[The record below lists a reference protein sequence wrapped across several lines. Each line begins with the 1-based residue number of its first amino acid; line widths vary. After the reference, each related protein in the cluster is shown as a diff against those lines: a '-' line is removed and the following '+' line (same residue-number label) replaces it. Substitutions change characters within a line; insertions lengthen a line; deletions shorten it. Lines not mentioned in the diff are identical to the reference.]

1 MKDFCLVSLDNFI
14 QRFFMKCKRGKMV
27 FIFVVLFC
35 LHGFSQTPQEST
47 HPLLDKY
54 YPRPKVDTPETV
66 IIQRPAPET
75 PVPQKIVPEKT
86 ITNPPPVKPSVAE
99 KIVPESKPVAVV
111 SDSAVI
117 TKPVEPVVSAPTTPA
132 VSTPVAP
139 VAATQQVQPVV
150 AAPKPVPSKPATPY
164 NRERLGSSS
173 PLYNTWE
180 KNNNGAGS
188 VTTGS
193 K

>member
-1 MKDFCLVSLDNFI
+1 MKGKSGKLIFSLLILVSL
-14 QRFFMKCKRGKMV
+14 Q
-27 FIFVVLFC
+27 
-35 LHGFSQTPQEST
+35 GFSQTPKESS

-54 YPRPKVDTPETV
+54 YPRPQVDTPTV
-66 IIQRPAPET
+66 VIQSPPVPET
-75 PVPQKIVPEKT
+75 PVPQKIVPQKNT
-86 ITNPPPVKPSVAE
+86 TTPSAKPSVAE
-99 KIVPESKPVAVV
+99 TKITPEAKPVPVV
-111 SDSAVI
+111 NDSSVI
-117 TKPVEPVVSAPTTPA
+117 TQRVEPVVSMPNTPA
-132 VSTPVAP
+132 VSTSVAP
-139 VAATQQVQPVV
+139 VASASVQPAVPATKP
-150 AAPKPVPSKPATPY
+150 AASKPSTPY

>member
-1 MKDFCLVSLDNFI
+1 
-14 QRFFMKCKRGKMV
+14 MKCKRGKLL
-27 FIFVVLFC
+27 FIFLALFS
-35 LHGFSQTPQEST
+35 LHGFSQTPEKSN

-54 YPRPKVDTPETV
+54 YPRPQVDTPQTV

-75 PVPQKIVPEKT
+75 PVPQKIVPQKS
-86 ITNPPPVKPSVAE
+86 IAPPPPVKPSVAE
-99 KIVPESKPVAVV
+99 KIVPESKPVAVAT
-111 SDSAVI
+111 DSSVI

-132 VSTPVAP
+132 VSAPVAP
-139 VAATQQVQPVV
+139 VASAQVQPVV
-150 AAPKPVPSKPATPY
+150 ATPKPAASKPSTPY

>member
-1 MKDFCLVSLDNFI
+1 MN
-14 QRFFMKCKRGKMV
+14 CKRGKLL

-35 LHGFSQTPQEST
+35 LHGFSQTPKEST

-54 YPRPKVDTPETV
+54 YPRPEVDTPQTV
-66 IIQRPAPET
+66 VIQRPAPET
-75 PVPQKIVPEKT
+75 PVPPKMVPQKT

-99 KIVPESKPVAVV
+99 KIVPEAKPVAVAA
-111 SDSAVI
+111 DSSVI
-117 TKPVEPVVSAPTTPA
+117 TKPVEPVIAAPTTPSISA
-132 VSTPVAP
+132 PVAP
-139 VAATQQVQPVV
+139 VASAQVQPVLST
-150 AAPKPVPSKPATPY
+150 PKPVASKPATPY
-164 NRERLGSSS
+164 KRERLGSSS

>member
-1 MKDFCLVSLDNFI
+1 MNNFNEKS
-14 QRFFMKCKRGKMV
+14 FMKKAGKLI
-27 FIFVVLFC
+27 FTFVVIFSLK
-35 LHGFSQTPQEST
+35 GFSQTPQEST

-54 YPRPKVDTPETV
+54 YPSPKVDTPQTV

-75 PVPQKIVPEKT
+75 PVPQKIVPQKT
-86 ITNPPPVKPSVAE
+86 ITNPPPVKPSVVA
-99 KIVPESKPVAVV
+99 KTVPESKPVAVV
-111 SDSAVI
+111 TDSAVI
-117 TKPVEPVVSAPTTPA
+117 AKPVEPTVSAPTAPT
-132 VSTPVAP
+132 VSAPVAP
-139 VAATQQVQPVV
+139 VASAQVQPVV
-150 AAPKPVPSKPATPY
+150 STPKPVVSKPSTPY
-164 NRERLGSSS
+164 NRDRLGSSS